1 MVKKKIIENPFYGLN
16 EKKVKWVY
24 ESTWNYT
31 AKFDLKEDFLK
42 SSVIF
47 LELEGLDT
55 IADIYLNGELL
66 DSVKNMFRSYKYSV
80 KSKLKKT
87 SNNLTLFF
95 HSPTEFAKDM
105 IDKYDMKL
113 NTGEENRAFPGVP
126 YLRKAQYSFGWDWGP
141 ILPDIG
147 IWKDV
152 KLTAM
157 NTPKIES
164 IYVFQDFKYDQN
176 TNEINS
182 VNLNINIEIE
192 SVFDNISNQ
201 DMDLLCILKDPHGKS
216 IQKEKTVNSLKEGI
230 QFKIDNPKLWWTHDL
245 GLQNLY
251 NLTIQLRNNEILDEY
266 QQKIGLRDLKL
277 IRNSDKWGKSFYF
290 QLNGIPIF
298 AKGANWIP
306 VDSFIPRG
314 KRAGLYEMNL
324 HFAKEANMNM
334 IRVWGGGIYEDEL
347 FYQICNKLG
356 ILVWQDFPFACAIYP
371 IHDEF
376 YENIQQEFKDNI
388 KRLRNHPSLALW
400 CGNNEIEY
408 LWNFLKVSAGITDEE
423 IEKNYKKGYVKIFEN
438 MLPRTLEKLDPNRPF
453 WPSSPSNG
461 HCGMSL
467 GTINSNSPDEGDSHY
482 WSVWHGGKP
491 FRAYR
496 RFNSRF
502 MSEFGFESFPS
513 LKTISSF
520 CPKDQYYI
528 NSPIMENH
536 QKNDAGND
544 LIMRYIKRRYNV
556 PKDFRKQVILSQIT
570 QAEAVEY
577 GVKYWRSQTAN
588 FHCMGSLYWQ
598 LNDCWPV
605 ASWSSIDYYGRW
617 KALHYLAKRFY
628 QPIIVEVYV
637 TTKKIEFALI
647 NDSLVSYDVIL
658 QLNIL
663 NSGGQIVKRS
673 NSGYELN
680 AMESKKGDLVEIK
693 DLASSMDL
701 KNDCIVFYTLMN
713 KNTKNIIYRGF
724 KLFDS
729 PNSFHLKDPHLKF
742 HIYETSDNETENC
755 KLNIQ
760 ITSENI
766 SLYTFIESDIVD
778 FIASDNFFA
787 MEPNEL
793 RKIEIRITKNK
804 NFSKKYT
811 SNEIKES
818 FRVNSLYDLLT

>member
-1 MVKKKIIENPFYGLN
+1 MAKNKIIENPFYGLN
-16 EKKVKWVY
+16 EKQVRWVY
-24 ESTWNYT
+24 ESTWKYT

-42 SSVIF
+42 SSIILLQF
-47 LELEGLDT
+47 KGLDT

-66 DSVKNMFRSYKYSV
+66 DSVKNMFRTYQYSV
-80 KSKLKKT
+80 KSNLKET
-87 SNNLTLFF
+87 SNNLTLIFQ
-95 HSPTEFAKDM
+95 SPTKYAKGM
-105 IDKYDMKL
+105 IDKYDVKL

-147 IWKDV
+147 IWKNV
-152 KLTAM
+152 KLVALNTA
-157 NTPKIES
+157 KIES
-164 IYVFQDFKYDQN
+164 IYVSQDFIYGQN
-176 TNEINS
+176 TTEVDY
-182 VNLNINIEIE
+182 VNLDINIEIE
-192 SVFDNISNQ
+192 SVFDDISNHNMVLMCMIE
-201 DMDLLCILKDPHGKS
+201 DPDGIVLKKEKS
-216 IQKEKTVNSLKEGI
+216 INSTEDHI
-230 QFKIDNPKLWWTHDL
+230 QFEINNPKLWWTHDL
-245 GLQNLY
+245 GAQNLY
-251 NLTIQLRNNEILDEY
+251 NLKIKLRNNEIVDEY

-277 IRNSDKWGKSFYF
+277 IRNSDKWGESFYF

-324 HFAKEANMNM
+324 YYAKEANMNM
-334 IRVWGGGIYEDEL
+334 IRVWGGGIYEDDL

-356 ILVWQDFPFACAIYP
+356 LLVWQDFPFACAIYP
-371 IHDEF
+371 IHNEF
-376 YENIQQEFKDNI
+376 YENIQEEFKDNI
-388 KRLRNHPSLALW
+388 KRLRNYPCLALW
-400 CGNNEIEY
+400 CGNNEVEY
-408 LWNFLKVSAGITDEE
+408 LWNFLKISAGITDKE
-423 IEKNYKKGYVKIFEN
+423 IEKNYKKGYVKIFEEI
-438 MLPRTLEKLDPNRPF
+438 LPSILNKLDPNRPY

-461 HCGMSL
+461 YCGMSL
-467 GTINSNSPDEGDSHY
+467 GTINSNSPNKGDSHY

-491 FRAYR
+491 FKAYR

-520 CPKDQYYI
+520 CPEDEYDI

-544 LIMRYIKRRYNV
+544 LIMRYMKRRYNI
-556 PKDFRKQVILSQIT
+556 PEDFRKQVILSQIT

-588 FHCMGSLYWQ
+588 YHCMGSLYWQ

-628 QPIIVEVYV
+628 QPIIVEVYI
-637 TTKKIEFALI
+637 TTNKIEFTLI
-647 NDSLVSYDVIL
+647 NDSLESDELIL
-658 QLNIL
+658 QWKILDSDGNIL
-663 NSGGQIVKRS
+663 KTANSE
-673 NSGYELN
+673 YELQ
-680 AMESKKGDLVEIK
+680 ALETKGGDLVDIT
-693 DLASSMDL
+693 DLANTVVL
-701 KNDCIVFYTLMN
+701 KNDCILFYTLTN
-713 KNTKNIIYRGF
+713 NNTESTIYRGF

-729 PNSFHLKDPHLKF
+729 PDSFHLNDPHLKY
-742 HIYETSDNETENC
+742 HISEASDKETEKS
-755 KLNIQ
+755 KLNI
-760 ITSENI
+760 IISSKNI
-766 SLYTFIESDIVD
+766 SLFTFIESDLID

-787 MEPNEL
+787 MEPYESRN
-793 RKIEIRITKNK
+793 IEIRIIKDR
-804 NFSKKYT
+804 NFSKNYPLKK
-811 SNEIKES
+811 IKES